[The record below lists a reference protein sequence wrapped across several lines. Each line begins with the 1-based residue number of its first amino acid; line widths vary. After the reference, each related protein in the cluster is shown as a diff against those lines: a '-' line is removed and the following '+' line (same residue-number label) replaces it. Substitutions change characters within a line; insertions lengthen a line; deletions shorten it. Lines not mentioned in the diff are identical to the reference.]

1 MKLYVARVH
10 KGEMAGLPLKRS
22 GWAMQEAPADGLVIR
37 LGNEGSYLTE
47 DELKELGYVKE
58 PCTLLKNALGLKIA
72 MVFGLHLV
80 GAGLGNLH
88 VMARVKMAL
97 FIALTVVLQLLLIII
112 AAIEA

>member
-10 KGEMAGLPLKRS
+10 KGEMAGLPLKGS

-58 PCTLLKNALGLKIA
+58 PCTPIDDEKAK
-72 MVFGLHLV
+72 
-80 GAGLGNLH
+80 
-88 VMARVKMAL
+88 K
-97 FIALTVVLQLLLIII
+97 
-112 AAIEA
+112 